1 MTRPKSLLLTVIA
14 LAGAALLLAW
24 SQDWF
29 LVRLAGAEHPVGGDV
44 AAGAVAAALYITRW
58 LTNRV
63 LQDPSPPLIAGPR
76 DRMCV

>member
-29 LVRLAGAEHPVGGDV
+29 LVRLAGAEHPVEV
-44 AAGAVAAALYITRW
+44 PATLALCSFP
-58 LTNRV
+58 
-63 LQDPSPPLIAGPR
+63 DPELGR
-76 DRMCV
+76 